1 MTVCATN
8 LAKIYTRV
16 LKYTKMNCWRNVADK
31 FDRSPE
37 DAEKKSQR
45 HLPFFSQRSYGNQ
58 LIVEIVRDRQD
69 R

>member
-1 MTVCATN
+1 
-8 LAKIYTRV
+8 
-16 LKYTKMNCWRNVADK
+16 MNCCRNVADK

-37 DAEKKSQR
+37 DDEKKSR
-45 HLPFFSQRSYGNQ
+45 TFAVFFSAIQRSYGNQ